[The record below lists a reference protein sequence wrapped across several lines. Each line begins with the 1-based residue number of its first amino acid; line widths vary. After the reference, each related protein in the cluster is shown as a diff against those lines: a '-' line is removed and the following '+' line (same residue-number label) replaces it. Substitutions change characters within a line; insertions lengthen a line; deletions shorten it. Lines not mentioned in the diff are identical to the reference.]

1 MGSDRLFDGDATV
14 AQIAEK
20 AAEQAGVSEQ
30 REDEE
35 KLSTQESDIAEASR

>member
-1 MGSDRLFDGDATV
+1 MGFDRLFDGDATV

-20 AAEQAGVSEQ
+20 AAEQAGVLEQ

-35 KLSTQESDIAEASR
+35 KRSESDIAEGSR